1 MISYILVSEVHG
13 SAHRFW
19 LSLWAVFKSTELQ
32 THIPQ
37 IPGYNYNITLH
48 IACLSMTTRISS
60 DLGIKLTPSMSAW
73 PPSMTSATLVV
84 SRRAICC
91 SVTWPASWK
100 KLQVTS
106 KFPVQ
111 LNVFYCR
118 YIILWLLVITHLLF
132 VVCVKKMM
140 LTSSTFFWM
149 CDCSAL
155 CRKSEG
161 FFRESDSSFQRS
173 GRLLPKSAGF
183 VHT

>member
-1 MISYILVSEVHG
+1 MTSWSVTSWYLKYMDLHTDFDCLCGLCSSPLSCRLTYPRYQDIL
-13 SAHRFW
+13 A
-19 LSLWAVFKSTELQ
+19 
-32 THIPQ
+32 
-37 IPGYNYNITLH
+37 
-48 IACLSMTTRISS
+48 
-60 DLGIKLTPSMSAW
+60 SMSAW